1 MLSGFYKQFNPFR
14 VEEESVLKN
23 RHEAGRLLAE
33 RLDAYRDDPKGI
45 ILALPRGGVPVG
57 FILSQA
63 LHLPLDVLITRKLG
77 APGNPEFALGA
88 LSETSTLF
96 LNEEALRALS
106 VTRQALE
113 PTIRIQREEIAR
125 RQTLYRKGRSL
136 PSLADRTVLLV
147 DDGVATGATF
157 LASAQALR
165 NLGVHRLV
173 AALPLAPSET
183 CERIRQQVD
192 ELVVLLTPEPFF
204 AVGNHYEDFRQVEDE
219 EVVRYLDQAQAES
232 EKGRHAFGS

>member
-88 LSETSTLF
+88 LSETGTLF

-232 EKGRHAFGS
+232 EKGRRAFGS

>member
-57 FILSQA
+57 FTLSQA

-88 LSETSTLF
+88 LSETGTLF

-125 RQTLYRKGRSL
+125 RQTLYRKGHSL

>member
-1 MLSGFYKQFNPFR
+1 MLSGFYKQFNPWR

-33 RLDAYRDDPKGI
+33 RLDSYRDDPKGI

-57 FILSQA
+57 FTLSQA

-88 LSETSTLF
+88 LSETGTLF

-106 VTRQALE
+106 VTRQDLE

>member
-88 LSETSTLF
+88 LSETGTLF

>member
-57 FILSQA
+57 FTLSQA

-88 LSETSTLF
+88 LSETGTLF
-96 LNEEALRALS
+96 LNEEALRALA
-106 VTRQALE
+106 VTRQDLE

>member
-88 LSETSTLF
+88 LSETGTLF
-96 LNEEALRALS
+96 LNEEALRALA

-232 EKGRHAFGS
+232 EKGRRAFGS

>member
-1 MLSGFYKQFNPFR
+1 MQADFYKKLTPWR

-33 RLDAYRDDPKGI
+33 RLGVYRDDPKGI

-57 FILSQA
+57 FTLSQA

-88 LSETSTLF
+88 LSETGTLF
-96 LNEEALRALS
+96 LNEEALRALA

>member
-57 FILSQA
+57 FTLSQA

-88 LSETSTLF
+88 LSETGTLF

-106 VTRQALE
+106 VTRQDLE

>member
-57 FILSQA
+57 FTLSQA

-88 LSETSTLF
+88 LSETGTLF

>member
-57 FILSQA
+57 FTLSQA

-88 LSETSTLF
+88 LSETGTLF

-232 EKGRHAFGS
+232 EKGRRAFGS

>member
-57 FILSQA
+57 FTLSQA

-88 LSETSTLF
+88 LSETGTLF
-96 LNEEALRALS
+96 LNEEALRALA

-232 EKGRHAFGS
+232 EKGRRAFGS

>member
-57 FILSQA
+57 FTLSQA

-88 LSETSTLF
+88 LCETGTLF

>member
-88 LSETSTLF
+88 LSETGTLF
-96 LNEEALRALS
+96 LNEEALRALA